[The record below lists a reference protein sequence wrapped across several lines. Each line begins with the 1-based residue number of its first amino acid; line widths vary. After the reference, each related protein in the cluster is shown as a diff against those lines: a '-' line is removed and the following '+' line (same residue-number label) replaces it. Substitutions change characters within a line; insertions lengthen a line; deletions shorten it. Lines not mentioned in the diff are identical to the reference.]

1 MVRLGVGYI
10 PGGGGNIVCGF
21 MFGVLHDVESYMIN
35 LKIIDILSHILVP
48 FSMALLY
55 LDKEE

>member
-1 MVRLGVGYI
+1 
-10 PGGGGNIVCGF
+10 
-21 MFGVLHDVESYMIN
+21 MFGVLHDVKSYMIN

-48 FSMALLY
+48 FSMAHAY